1 MWIPSEA
8 PSRPPRV
15 GEAITAQGPRVE
27 NIFRIWSCKKAE
39 VVVLKFGFALT
50 TVPLQPERDKRVR
63 LGLRKFFFKRFL
75 EKGLHG
81 ILNCQKLNEVN
92 DLNVSSFGWPY
103 SCIIK
108 SSAPTL

>member
-8 PSRPPRV
+8 PSRPPRL

-63 LGLRKFFFKRFL
+63 LELRNFFFKKFL
-75 EKGLHG
+75 EKELHG

-92 DLNVSSFGWPY
+92 DSNVSSFGWPY
-103 SCIIK
+103 SCLINA
-108 SSAPTL
+108 SAPTL